1 LNGLGSALI
10 AGLLSGSVIATVL
23 GLMTQRRS
31 IMLESQIQD
40 SFRRLVETRESQWA
54 LLQQVL
60 GPVCAHLQRTELA
73 FARWKEQNLFLE
85 QQIIAESNRE
95 VRRILLEKY
104 HLLTPHLRVPAMQLV
119 QHYDRWFEEFD
130 RQRQKQSPEEG
141 TARFVFVGP
150 EGFPFPRQAQ
160 RMFYDALDD
169 AYAQLV
175 APREG
180 NVAS

>member
-1 LNGLGSALI
+1 
-10 AGLLSGSVIATVL
+10 
-23 GLMTQRRS
+23 
-31 IMLESQIQD
+31 
-40 SFRRLVETRESQWA
+40 
-54 LLQQVL
+54 
-60 GPVCAHLQRTELA
+60 
-73 FARWKEQNLFLE
+73 
-85 QQIIAESNRE
+85 
-95 VRRILLEKY
+95 
-104 HLLTPHLRVPAMQLV
+104 MQLV

-169 AYAQLV
+169 AYSQLV